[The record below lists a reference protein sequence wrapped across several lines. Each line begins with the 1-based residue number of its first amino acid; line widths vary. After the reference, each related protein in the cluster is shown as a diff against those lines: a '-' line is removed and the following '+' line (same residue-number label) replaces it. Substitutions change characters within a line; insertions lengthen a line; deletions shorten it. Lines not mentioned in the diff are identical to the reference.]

1 MDMDF
6 KKAKILS
13 NYLSRDYAE
22 TVFRFLVNY
31 KNVSA
36 SEIASR
42 LNMHIRPIQEFL
54 ETMTLYDIVEKE
66 EVYEKKRPYYR
77 YSIKKKKIE
86 IIINL
91 EEIFNNEE
99 EQESDFRIRELKN
112 SHAKFTVARNGE
124 YFSTITIWN
133 DKKRDSKEHRINL
146 TKSQGKFLYY
156 LPFPKAEPIS
166 VDNLMKKAN
175 IDNMTKQEIFDIIN
189 VLYVNK
195 IIEKLN

>member
-66 EVYEKKRPYYR
+66 EVYEKKRT
-77 YSIKKKKIE
+77 SL
-86 IIINL
+86 L
-91 EEIFNNEE
+91 EFQSQFYNPM
-99 EQESDFRIRELKN
+99 
-112 SHAKFTVARNGE
+112 
-124 YFSTITIWN
+124 
-133 DKKRDSKEHRINL
+133 SKERQTILSSKLFLESILDILSFVFINYN
-146 TKSQGKFLYY
+146 F
-156 LPFPKAEPIS
+156 I
-166 VDNLMKKAN
+166 
-175 IDNMTKQEIFDIIN
+175 
-189 VLYVNK
+189 
-195 IIEKLN
+195 